1 MSVCEITVKKR
12 TRCLLACEIQNICVF
27 AFSETTTR
35 APHKISRGMS
45 SGQKSIASFF
55 GGGAAKANAP
65 AVKRVAD
72 DAAKGALFLA
82 ALPGSGCAFP
92 PIAILAAVDLGIRTT
107 NRFRSPSPVPDRF
120 PPSSPRA
127 HGRVPRSNRERPARR
142 EEAQAEA

>member
-72 DAAKGALFLA
+72 EAAKGARATPRFPDLA
-82 ALPGSGCAFP
+82 ALFLQSRSSQLSTSGFEARP
-92 PIAILAAVDLGIRTT
+92 SS
-107 NRFRSPSPVPDRF
+107 SPSPVPDRF

-127 HGRVPRSNRERPARR
+127 GGRVPRPDRERPARR
-142 EEAQAEA
+142 EEAQVEA